1 MDALKLLKDDHDKIK
16 KLLTQID
23 STTVSLTA
31 LPTPAGPPPTTTT
44 RRAEIAEA
52 TGAKKTGRGLGGL
65 GDRATLVRTVNNTQ
79 ATYSVHL
86 KSLISDGDIGSNV
99 VLEPGDILI
108 IPQSY
113 F

>member
-1 MDALKLLKDDHDKIK
+1 VLDAMIE
-16 KLLTQID
+16 
-23 STTVSLTA
+23 V
-31 LPTPAGPPPTTTT
+31 
-44 RRAEIAEA
+44 
-52 TGAKKTGRGLGGL
+52 GGL
-65 GDRATLVRTVNNTQ
+65 TKYAAGDRATLVRTINNTQ